1 MSKGSPAFELYL
13 SGEIERQRSPS
24 PANEVGVIIAG
35 KSKCFTLGE
44 GSLLRAQTL

>member
-1 MSKGSPAFELYL
+1 MSKGSPAFELNL

-24 PANEVGVIIAG
+24 PANDVGVHIAG
-35 KSKCFTLGE
+35 KPKCFTLGE